1 MDGSSEKA
9 GLEEF
14 EIYEQRHTSTSIE
27 VYEQKVDSYTI
38 SDCDGI
44 AMRGVYNGKM
54 GNCFLEEVREEE
66 MESVLEM
73 IKRNAQTISSE
84 DKVEIMMPA
93 SSYPTVKRKENTLLT
108 MENTKKIDL
117 LKQMEKTLLSMMRV
131 FHRSWEL
138 PNAEN

>member
-38 SDCDGI
+38 SDCDGSQCVAYI
-44 AMRGVYNGKM
+44 MEKWETV
-54 GNCFLEEVREEE
+54 FLEEVRDEE

-108 MENTKKIDL
+108 MENTKKSIC
-117 LKQMEKTLLSMMRV
+117 
-131 FHRSWEL
+131 
-138 PNAEN
+138 

>member
-1 MDGSSEKA
+1 
-9 GLEEF
+9 
-14 EIYEQRHTSTSIE
+14 
-27 VYEQKVDSYTI
+27 
-38 SDCDGI
+38 
-44 AMRGVYNGKM
+44 M

-93 SSYPTVKRKENTLLT
+93 SSYPTVKRKENTLFNNGKYEKNRFVET
-108 MENTKKIDL
+108 DGKKHFFL
-117 LKQMEKTLLSMMRV
+117 WMRV

-138 PNAEN
+138 PMQKLMLQEVSVIPKV